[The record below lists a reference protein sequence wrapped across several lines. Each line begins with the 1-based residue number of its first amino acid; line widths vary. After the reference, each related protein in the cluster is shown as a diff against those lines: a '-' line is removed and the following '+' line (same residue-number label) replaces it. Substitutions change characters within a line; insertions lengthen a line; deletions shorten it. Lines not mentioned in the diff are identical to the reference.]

1 MTALN
6 DAERTA
12 GFRAAADDSL
22 PTVSGGQAPFL
33 GRLLRLGGSTVQMV
47 VVDHL
52 LPPELLTGL
61 IAAAG
66 VTGP

>member
-1 MTALN
+1 M
-6 DAERTA
+6 
-12 GFRAAADDSL
+12 
-22 PTVSGGQAPFL
+22 SGGQAPFL

-52 LPPELLTGL
+52 LPLDLLTGL

-66 VTGP
+66 ATGP